1 MPVFRAL
8 YQDRKVYLMDDPL
21 SAVDAKVGKHIF
33 NEYAS
38 YCSEGVRSLDLRF

>member
-8 YQDRKVYLMDDPL
+8 YQDREVYLMDDPL

-33 NEYAS
+33 NEYVS
-38 YCSEGVRSLDLRF
+38 YCFETIV